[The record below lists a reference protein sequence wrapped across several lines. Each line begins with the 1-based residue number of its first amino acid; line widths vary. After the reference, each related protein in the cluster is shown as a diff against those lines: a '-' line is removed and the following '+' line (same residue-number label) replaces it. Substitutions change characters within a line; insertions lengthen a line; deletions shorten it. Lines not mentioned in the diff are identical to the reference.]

1 METVLQQPNIQAKEE
16 LDGRY
21 VVLSKIIEANFN
33 KVNMKN
39 SNIFMTDVTDEAIQ
53 AAFLSGFAD
62 DQAKRN
68 TCSCC
73 LDFIRRYGRL
83 VFIEKDAQGVFNLV
97 SAMWSA
103 VDKVDP
109 YFRASFEAMKALV
122 EKANIEAVWYS
133 RFETLGQ
140 IELNTFNHLQ
150 VQRAIV
156 PQFSRTKTPGQAISE
171 SREDYRILSEALGF
185 VKRRIK
191 EKGGEEKFEDAS
203 LNPETVKK
211 VLIYFKN
218 ERDMRHEKKY
228 IETLEWFIE
237 FQKTAYEMKDRRQ
250 KARLVWHAV
259 ATLYKD
265 RTHIGSTVLGEFIKG
280 IEKGMSF
287 DLAKKR
293 WKEQTD
299 SLTKGRAQT
308 PPTQGNVMRAEKVFE
323 ALGLASALKRRFA
336 TLEEMVYK
344 VWEPKE
350 VKEAKEEA
358 KQGLFGHLKTKEDV
372 APKVTASQLPTTI
385 DGGIMSWVRF
395 KQEVLATADNL
406 FVRVTASRMD
416 FMTVSTSVDPEAA
429 PLMAWDDENARNPLA
444 AYRYDKGSFA
454 QQWNLQPFTLV
465 PVNAIVVVPHEMKEP
480 GAATGDNVTLIMA
493 LEGAKDTGLQQIPLA
508 ASWVHNDLHEI
519 RSTLENFFT
528 SGKMEPQPEGLEP
541 FGGLAVHNH
550 PGGGLGY
557 EIHVVTNG
565 IKTKY
570 LIDRYS

>member
-1 METVLQQPNIQAKEE
+1 METVIQQNTSLKEE
-16 LDGRY
+16 LDNRY
-21 VVLSKIIEANFN
+21 VVLSKTIEANFN
-33 KVNMKN
+33 KRNMKN
-39 SNIFMTDVTDEAIQ
+39 ANIFMTDVDADVIQ
-53 AAFLSGFAD
+53 AAFLSGFTD
-62 DQAKRN
+62 DQIKRN

-83 VFIEKDAQGVFNLV
+83 VFIEKDQDGKFNQV
-97 SAMWSA
+97 SAMWEA
-103 VDKVDP
+103 IDKVDP
-109 YFRASFEAMKALV
+109 YFHASFKAMKELV

-156 PQFSRTKTPGQAISE
+156 PKFSIAKTPGQAISE

-185 VKRRIK
+185 SKRRIK
-191 EKGGEEKFEDAS
+191 EKGGEEKYEDVA
-203 LNPETVKK
+203 LNPEVVNK

-218 ERDMRHEKKY
+218 DRDMRHEKKY
-228 IETLEWFIE
+228 IETLEWFID
-237 FQKTAYEMKDRRQ
+237 FQKTAYELKDRRQ
-250 KARLVWHAV
+250 KSRLVWQAV

-287 DLAKKR
+287 ELAKKR

-323 ALGLASALKRRFA
+323 ALGLATSLKRRFA
-336 TLEEMVYK
+336 TLEEMIHK

-358 KQGLFGHLKTKEDV
+358 KQSLFGHLKTKEDT
-372 APKVTASQLPTTI
+372 PKVAASQLPTTI

-406 FVRVTASRMD
+406 FIRITGNRMN
-416 FMTVSTSVDPEAA
+416 FFSVSAPVDPDSA
-429 PLMAWDDENARNPLA
+429 PLMAWDKEEARNPFA
-444 AYRYDKGSFA
+444 AYCYDQGSPA
-454 QQWNLQPFTLV
+454 QQWNLQPYALL
-465 PVNAIVVVPHEMKEP
+465 PVNAIVTTPHDWDKP
-480 GAATGDNVTLIMA
+480 GAATGDNVTLM
-493 LEGAKDTGLQQIPLA
+493 LVVEGAKDLHLQQIPLA
-508 ASWVHNDLHEI
+508 ASWIRHDLHEV
-519 RSTLENFFT
+519 RSTLENFFM
-528 SGKMEPQPEGLEP
+528 SGKMEPQPEGMEP
-541 FGGLAVHNH
+541 FGALGVHNH
-550 PGGGLGY
+550 PGGGIGY

-570 LIDRYS
+570 FIDRYS